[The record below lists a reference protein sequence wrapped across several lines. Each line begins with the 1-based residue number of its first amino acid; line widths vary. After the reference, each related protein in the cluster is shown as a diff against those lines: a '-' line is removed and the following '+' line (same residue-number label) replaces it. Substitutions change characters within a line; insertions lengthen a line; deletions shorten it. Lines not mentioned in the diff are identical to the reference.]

1 MAIGNG
7 LYDPESMTD
16 YGTFLYGVGL
26 IDEEERDYFTNV
38 SKLISDA
45 ISNKKW
51 LQAFQVKF
59 MLEYLKL
66 KGGLKH
72 KLKW

>member
-1 MAIGNG
+1 MASSFILIIFIKGMAIGDG
-7 LYDPESMTD
+7 LCDPESMTD

-26 IDEEERDYFTNV
+26 IDEEDRDYFTNV

-59 MLEYLKL
+59 MV
-66 KGGLKH
+66 
-72 KLKW
+72 